1 MGRVLCYND
10 IVGVSGKLSV
20 EADQMEAN
28 LVLLKKS
35 GLQKT
40 IPLPSNV
47 TVVGRRHGCDL
58 RIPLATVS
66 RRHCEISQNGEA
78 LKIRD
83 FDSAWGTFVNGKK
96 VNGETSVKAGD
107 YIRIGP
113 LTFVCQIGG
122 QPEKI
127 VPPKEPSR
135 PAKPKKAPP
144 PAVPDDLAGGLDD
157 SFTDLDASDSVIA
170 LDDTDSNLE
179 DLKDL

>member
-1 MGRVLCYND
+1 
-10 IVGVSGKLSV
+10 
-20 EADQMEAN
+20 MEAN

-35 GLQKT
+35 GSQKT
-40 IPLPSNV
+40 IPLPSTV
-47 TVVGRRHGCDL
+47 TVVGRRHECDL
-58 RIPLATVS
+58 RIRLATVS

-83 FDSAWGTFVNGKK
+83 LDSAWGTFVNGKK

-135 PAKPKKAPP
+135 PAKPKKKAPA
-144 PAVPDDLAGGLDD
+144 PAVPDDLAGGLED

-170 LDDTDSNLE
+170 LDDTDSDLEGLE
-179 DLKDL
+179 DL